1 MRKANSSARPDSFA
15 DRLAHRWTVYAPT
28 VSARLWQYA
37 LLMRWD
43 RPIGALLLLWPMLW
57 ALWLAGN
64 GRPDWGVVAVF
75 VCGVWVMRSAGCV
88 INDYLDRHVDP
99 FVERTRDRPL
109 AAGRVYPGEALAL
122 FGLLMLI
129 ALGLALLCNRMTLL
143 LAFGGA
149 FLAATYPLMKR
160 HTYLPQVYLGMAFGW
175 AVPMAWAGQTAQF
188 PPPLAW
194 LVFLVAVLWAVIY
207 DTQYAMVDRDDDLKI
222 GVKSTAILFGELDV
236 AILAVLQ
243 GLMLL
248 ALLLIGRQAGLAW
261 PYWLSLLG
269 VAGLFARQG
278 YLVRKRDRVGCFA
291 AFRNNNWV
299 GGVVFLGILGAY
311 LAGPAG

>member
-1 MRKANSSARPDSFA
+1 MRKANSSSRPDSFA
-15 DRLAHRWTVYAPT
+15 ERLAHRWAVYAPT
-28 VSARLWQYA
+28 VRARFWQYA

-75 VCGVWVMRSAGCV
+75 VSGVWVMRSAGCV
-88 INDYLDRHVDP
+88 INDYLDRNVDP

-109 AAGRVYPGEALAL
+109 AAGRVYPEEALAL
-122 FGLLMLI
+122 FGFLMLI

-160 HTYLPQVYLGMAFGW
+160 YTYLPQVYLGMAFGW

-248 ALLLIGRQAGLAW
+248 ALLLVGRQAGLAW

-269 VAGLFARQG
+269 VAGLFVRQG
-278 YLVRKRDRVGCFA
+278 YLVRRRDRAGCFA